1 MDSFELNKIMGAI
14 LGTLLFVM
22 GVGFLAEA
30 IYHPIEDRGPGYY
43 LPEPEAGAVAE
54 VEAAPVVPL
63 PVLLASANAEQ
74 GASAARK
81 CTSCHNFEQGAGN
94 KQGPELWGVVGRV
107 IGSHEGFAYSDV
119 LLEHQAAG
127 DVWSYENLDHFLL
140 APKDFAPG
148 TKMNFAGVKNDEER
162 ANILAYLQTLS
173 DNPVPFPEPAPAAE
187 EPAADDAVVTDEIPA
202 ADVETTDTPAGTEAL
217 QLDDIAIDTP
227 TVANEDSP
235 VVGTPVVSTETSDDS
250 ATPATTETDAAPAE
264 TDAAPAGSDAAPAA
278 DAPASSDADTTS
290 AEEPAPTS
298 P

>member
-30 IYHPIEDRGPGYY
+30 IYHPIEGRGPGYD
-43 LPEPEAGAVAE
+43 LPEPEVGAAVATE
-54 VEAAPVVPL
+54 DAAPAVPL
-63 PVLLASANAEQ
+63 AVLLASANAEQ

-94 KQGPELWGVVGRV
+94 KQGPELWGVVDRV

-119 LLEHQAAG
+119 LLSHQAAG

-173 DNPVPFPEPAPAAE
+173 DNPVPFPEPEAVAE
-187 EPAADDAVVTDEIPA
+187 EPAVDDAA
-202 ADVETTDTPAGTEAL
+202 AEEVPMAGSDVGATPAGTEAVE
-217 QLDDIAIDTP
+217 LDDIAIETP
-227 TVANEDSP
+227 TETAGESP
-235 VVGTPVVSTETSDDS
+235 VVGTPVTSTEASGD
-250 ATPATTETDAAPAE
+250 AETPAESDTAPA
-264 TDAAPAGSDAAPAA
+264 TDE
-278 DAPASSDADTTS
+278 PASSDADAMST
-290 AEEPAPTS
+290 EEPAAATP
-298 P
+298 